1 MRIIQHVI
9 EINEIHLPVA
19 NLHLY
24 FHIVFVDIF
33 ESNFR

>member
-9 EINEIHLPVA
+9 EINEIYLPLA

-24 FHIVFVDIF
+24 FHIAFADIF
-33 ESNFR
+33 ESNLR